1 MQNVD
6 KSFEQR
12 ILAKVRS
19 REPGPLLKNDAP
31 PRKYANAIQDS
42 ALAHWCLS
50 RGEIVSIP
58 KLSPAEERVITYL
71 VNKIARAEPGT
82 DISYVEE
89 DLEWLIC
96 NLFGLTDEER
106 LEVTFSLPDD
116 LQSLTEEEEDK
127 AMLRAIRQAEA
138 WEQDDEF
145 VKHEEMMRKL
155 LGHDER

>member
-1 MQNVD
+1 MQNVEMGF
-6 KSFEQR
+6 KQR
-12 ILAKVRS
+12 ILAKVRI
-19 REPGPLLKNDAP
+19 REPAPLPKNDAM
-31 PRKYANAIQDS
+31 PRKYTNAIQNS
-42 ALAHWCLS
+42 ALAHWCLP

-58 KLSPAEERVITYL
+58 KLSPAEERTITYL
-71 VNKIARAEPGT
+71 VNKIARADPGT

-106 LEVTFSLPDD
+106 LEVIFSLRDD
-116 LQSLTEEEEDK
+116 LKPLTEEEEDK

-145 VKHEEMMRKL
+145 AKHEEMMRKL
-155 LGHDER
+155 LGNDEC

>member
-6 KSFEQR
+6 MGFEQR

-19 REPGPLLKNDAP
+19 RESAPLPKNDAP
-31 PRKYANAIQDS
+31 PSEYANAIQNS

-58 KLSPAEERVITYL
+58 KLSPTEERVITYL
-71 VNKIARAEPGT
+71 VNRMAQAEPGT

-96 NLFGLTDEER
+96 NVFGLTDEER
-106 LEVTFSLPDD
+106 LEVAFSLRDD
-116 LQSLTEEEEDK
+116 TSS
-127 AMLRAIRQAEA
+127 
-138 WEQDDEF
+138 
-145 VKHEEMMRKL
+145 H
-155 LGHDER
+155 

>member
-1 MQNVD
+1 MQNVEMGL
-6 KSFEQR
+6 EQR

-19 REPGPLLKNDAP
+19 RESAPLPKNDAP
-31 PRKYANAIQDS
+31 PHKYANAIQNS
-42 ALAHWCLS
+42 ALARWCLS
-50 RGEIVSIP
+50 HGETVSIP
-58 KLSPAEERVITYL
+58 TLSPAEERTITYL

-116 LQSLTEEEEDK
+116 LQPLTEDEEDK

-155 LGHDER
+155 LGNDEC